1 MRTIKKF
8 IVEIAYVKF
17 EFDNDAEALAFAETA
32 LRTCTEDK
40 TCKIFFVA
48 EGEDADVC

>member
-17 EFDNDAEALAFAETA
+17 EFASDTEAMAFAETA
-32 LRTCTEDK
+32 LRTCTEAK
-40 TCKIFFVA
+40 TCKIYFVA